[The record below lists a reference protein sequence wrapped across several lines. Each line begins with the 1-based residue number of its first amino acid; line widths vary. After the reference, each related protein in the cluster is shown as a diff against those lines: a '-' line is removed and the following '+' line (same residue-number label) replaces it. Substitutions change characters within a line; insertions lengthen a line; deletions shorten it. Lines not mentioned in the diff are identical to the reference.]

1 MKAPAHRARRL
12 RAVLATAALAAVAA
26 LLLPACGDEEEARKM
41 LDRAFTTPIGSADVG
56 LDASVELKGVRQL
69 ERPMRLQVRGPYRSG
84 GGRAVPSADLDIN
97 FSASGQN
104 FAAGLIS
111 NGRNAWVEL
120 MGQAYEVGERQVTEA
135 NRQIAARAGQD
146 GNRSLRDFGVDAR
159 RWLDNPDIKGDEQ
172 IAGVETTHIETGIDM
187 GRMLEDLNTAA
198 QRAAGQAGAA
208 GSGQLSA
215 EQRDRIE
222 RIVQDPQF
230 DVYVGKDNRVRR
242 LSTVIELE
250 VPEEDRRALRGAE
263 SGKVSFSIEFSNVG
277 SPSPI
282 TPPPRAR
289 PLKDLTDQLLQL
301 FGGGAG
307 AGVPGAGGT
316 TPGAPGALPAPGGA
330 QP

>member
-1 MKAPAHRARRL
+1 MKARANRTRRI
-12 RAVLATAALAAVAA
+12 RAVLALSALLAASGFLVAG
-26 LLLPACGDEEEARKM
+26 CGDEKEAREM
-41 LDRAFTTPIGSADVG
+41 LDRAFTTPIGSADVA
-56 LDASVELKGVRQL
+56 LDASLEVKGVRQL
-69 ERPMRLQVRGPYRSG
+69 ERPVRLQVRGPYRSG
-84 GGRAVPSADLDIN
+84 GKQSIPSADLDIN

-120 MGQAYEVGERQVTEA
+120 MGQAYEVGEQHVAEA
-135 NRQIAARAGQD
+135 NKQIAARAGRG

-159 RWLDNPDIKGDEQ
+159 RWLDDPDIKGDEQ

-187 GRMLEDLNTAA
+187 SRMLEDLNTAA
-198 QRAAGQAGAA
+198 QRASGQAGAA

-230 DVYVGKDNRVRR
+230 DVYVGKDNRIRR

-289 PLKDLTDQLLQL
+289 PLRDLTEQLLQL

-307 AGVPGAGGT
+307 VPGAGG